1 MIIHDASMCSVYAS
15 LQIEFSCGAVQFL
28 FDEHICL
35 FSKLINGFGFHKE
48 SGIFI
53 LKFTKIN
60 K

>member
-35 FSKLINGFGFHKE
+35 S
-48 SGIFI
+48 S
-53 LKFTKIN
+53 
-60 K
+60 